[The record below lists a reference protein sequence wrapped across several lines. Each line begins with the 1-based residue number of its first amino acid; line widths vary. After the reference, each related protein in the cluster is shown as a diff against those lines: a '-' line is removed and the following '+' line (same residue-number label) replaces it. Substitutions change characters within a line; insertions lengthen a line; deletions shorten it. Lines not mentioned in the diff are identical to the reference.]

1 MFGGTI
7 PPAERRTKGPKGP
20 REAALSHDC
29 HDGGF
34 PLLLARH
41 YRERATGALEVSAGG
56 VRKKVFLQDGRV
68 VFAGS
73 TDRNDRLGE
82 MLIRRGILSVP
93 DFYAASSSVTPG
105 KRFGTVLVERGL
117 ITPDQLVWSV
127 KEQVK
132 DIVFSLFSLPDGDC
146 AFVQGEDA
154 GEEMI
159 TLNLRTPELLRLG
172 VLKMDHTVRPLQ
184 AFRETNRAVGLSVPE
199 EEVLDAFDLGQSERA
214 LVLSLLKPR
223 SVAAVFR
230 EAGRSQF
237 ALLKF
242 LWVLLLL
249 DMIRLE
255 PGGQDPDGASA
266 DMPELDVTL
275 EDLADLG

>member
-1 MFGGTI
+1 M
-7 PPAERRTKGPKGP
+7 
-20 REAALSHDC
+20 SHDC
-29 HDGGF
+29 QDGGF

-41 YRERATGALEVSAGG
+41 YKERATGALEVGAGG

-93 DFYAASSSVTPG
+93 DFYAASNSVTPG

-117 ITPDQLVWSV
+117 ITPEQLVWSV

-146 AFVQGEDA
+146 AFIQGEDA

-184 AFRETNRAVGLSVPE
+184 AFRETSRAVVLAVPE

-214 LVLSLLKPR
+214 LILALLTPKP
-223 SVAAVFR
+223 VADVFR
-230 EAGRSQF
+230 EGGRSQF

-255 PGGQDPDGASA
+255 PEGQSPDGASV
-266 DMPELDVTL
+266 DVPELDVTL

>member
-1 MFGGTI
+1 M
-7 PPAERRTKGPKGP
+7 
-20 REAALSHDC
+20 SHDC

-41 YRERATGALEVSAGG
+41 YRERSTGALDVGAGG

-93 DFYAASSSVTPG
+93 DFYAASSAVTPG

-132 DIVFSLFSLPDGDC
+132 DIVFSLFSLSDGDC
-146 AFVQGEDA
+146 AFMEGEDA

-172 VLKMDHTVRPLQ
+172 VLKMDHAVRPLE
-184 AFRETNRAVGLSVPE
+184 AFREMDRAVVLSVAE

-223 SVAAVFR
+223 SVEEVFR
-230 EAGRSQF
+230 QAGRSQF

-249 DMIRLE
+249 AMVRLE
-255 PGGQDPDGASA
+255 PKGPNPDGASA
-266 DMPELDVTL
+266 DVPELDVTL

>member
-1 MFGGTI
+1 M
-7 PPAERRTKGPKGP
+7 
-20 REAALSHDC
+20 SHDC
-29 HDGGF
+29 QDGGF
-34 PLLLARH
+34 PLLLAKH
-41 YRERATGALEVSAGG
+41 YRERATGALEVGSGS
-56 VRKKVFLQDGRV
+56 VRKKVFLQEGRV
-68 VFAGS
+68 VFAAS

-93 DFYAASSSVTPG
+93 DFYAASDAVIPG
-105 KRFGTVLVERGL
+105 KRFGTVLVERGH

-132 DIVFSLFSLPDGDC
+132 DIVFSLFALPDGDC
-146 AFVQGEDA
+146 AFVEGEDA

-172 VLKMDHTVRPLQ
+172 VLKMDHTVRPLL
-184 AFRETNRAVGLSVPE
+184 AFRETGRRLVLSVAE
-199 EEVLDAFDLGQSERA
+199 EDVLDAFDLGQSERA
-214 LVLSLLKPR
+214 LVLSLLEPR
-223 SVAAVFR
+223 PVAEIFR

-255 PGGQDPDGASA
+255 PASGAGGPSPGE
-266 DMPELDVTL
+266 MPELDVTL